1 MLGSWL
7 VSGWLSSL
15 FTTEMAMGFCL
26 NGAFVG
32 EDDIVEVLAKVL
44 LCKDEPL
51 LFVHSS
57 YKLAI

>member
-1 MLGSWL
+1 MLRSWL

-15 FTTEMAMGFCL
+15 LTTELAMRFYL
-26 NGAFVG
+26 DGAFIS

-44 LCKDEPL
+44 LCEEEPL

-57 YKLAI
+57 NELAI